1 MPSLPNEGFLVS
13 FDLENTAALAYLETR
28 PYAFAGESVDSLLR
42 SLRNTW
48 GSYLSQGIR
57 EGMTIN
63 QLTEEVERV
72 FRGTDKID
80 WWRARRIA
88 RTESVGAANMG
99 TNAAY
104 KQANVPY
111 KTWVTMRDGLVRNS
125 HRPMDL
131 VSVPTVDKFRLPTG
145 VEGEGPGDPNMGPR
159 EICNCRCTI
168 LADYAPPSPDNNRTA
183 TFKR

>member
-1 MPSLPNEGFLVS
+1 MPRLPEEFLVS
-13 FDLENTAALAYLETR
+13 FDLENSAALAYLETR
-28 PYAFAGESVDSLLR
+28 PYAFAGESMDSLLR

-48 GSYLSQGIR
+48 SNYLSQGIR

-63 QLTEEVERV
+63 QLTEIVERV
-72 FRGTDKID
+72 FRGTDKMD

-88 RTESVGAANMG
+88 RTESIGAANMG

-104 KQANVPY
+104 KQANVPW

-125 HRPMDL
+125 HRAMDL
-131 VSVPTVDKFRLPTG
+131 VSVPTTDKFKLPDG
-145 VEGEGPGDPNMGPR
+145 SLMESPGDPAGGPAQT
-159 EICNCRCTI
+159 CNCRCTI
-168 LADYAPPSPDNNRTA
+168 LADWAPPSPDNNRTA